1 MLDLDITKQP
11 RRISEWEAVLRAVFN
26 ADDNDEQTWL
36 EWKSTLNLRSKEHMA
51 SIVAKAI
58 IAMANRDP
66 GKAATTVGGI
76 GILLIGIEPGSV
88 QGVQPVDNADLD
100 KLITPYVGT
109 DGPVWSPHWT
119 QFQGRTV
126 LIIEVAAPQWGDP
139 IHCFHREAPGVFDG
153 AVFVR
158 KLAQSTRANHL
169 DIARLGDRHAARI
182 PDAFDV
188 TVSAHNSRAL
198 SRFGWQP
205 EALKRLLTVQKNELM
220 KPLMA
225 ARRARSAP
233 TASLA
238 DKIIAQGGSGA
249 FDLGLKGAWGKIT
262 EDRSEKQF
270 EAEVDA
276 YVEAIRADW
285 PTIMRRAAVH
295 MLNPASFVLTNN
307 STRNYQEVLVEL
319 HVPGDADA
327 DEHDPDAEDLDLF
340 SLLPEPPRAWGPRE
354 NPIVHGLA
362 PRWHGTAASTPRVQP
377 PPFTIDNGG
386 SFTLTFAPVTLRPQ
400 QRHVLADN
408 ICLLIPTTRT
418 EPVTATWTATATNAD
433 GPPAAGSF
441 TIDMHGEDLDVLTA
455 ALHAGGADD

>member
-1 MLDLDITKQP
+1 MDITKQP
-11 RRISEWEAVLRAVFN
+11 RRISEWEAVLHAVFN
-26 ADDNDEQTWL
+26 ANDSDEQTWL
-36 EWKSTLNLRSKEHMA
+36 EWKSTLDLRSKEQMA
-51 SIVAKAI
+51 TVVAKAI

-100 KLITPYVGT
+100 KLVTPYVGA

-158 KLAQSTRANHL
+158 KLAQSARANHL

-182 PDAFDV
+182 PDTFDV
-188 TVSAHNSRAL
+188 TVSAHSARAL

-205 EALKRLLTVQKNELM
+205 EYLKRFLAVQKEELM
-220 KPLMA
+220 KPLLA

-233 TASLA
+233 TTSLV

-249 FDLGLKGAWGKIT
+249 LDLGLGGAWDKIA

-270 EAEVDA
+270 EAQVDA
-276 YVEAIRADW
+276 YLEAIRADW
-285 PTIMRRAAVH
+285 SVIMRRAAVH
-295 MLNPASFVLTNN
+295 MLNPAIFVLTNN

-319 HVPGDADA
+319 HVAGDADA
-327 DEHDPDAEDLDLF
+327 DEHDPDAEDLNLF
-340 SLLPEPPRAWGPRE
+340 ALLPEPPRAWGPRD
-354 NPIVHGLA
+354 NPVLRSFL
-362 PRWHGTAASTPRVQP
+362 PSWHGTDFSAPRVQLP

-408 ICLLIPTTRT
+408 ICLLIPTART
-418 EPVTATWTATATNAD
+418 EPITATWTATATNTD
-433 GPPAAGSF
+433 GPPAVGRL
-441 TIDMHGEDLDVLTA
+441 TIDMHGEDLDVLAA
-455 ALHAGGADD
+455 ALRAGGADD